1 LLSTTHLSDFMNK
14 IKELLSESFGD
25 SVTYLDF
32 LEKIG
37 YLRSEEAF
45 AIFNKDR
52 PVSVLFVKKYPLNLA
67 SRTGWADYIFY
78 AATSPEHRGKGL
90 MGELISETVSK
101 LKTRG
106 GDCAILIPAEKS
118 LFDYYSR
125 FGFTTAFYVEQKEFL
140 PINNGK
146 KIYIPSETEA
156 KKFYPKYFDTFGT
169 RVNTVYKSEELFYQ
183 SVAENLFD
191 NTFSGV
197 LTDGNSFAFAS
208 FGEKIILREPVS
220 DDIQSFAKAVAFNY
234 GKPVTVSL
242 PTENREK
249 PLGMIFPYNGKTDF
263 PPLYMDNMLN

>member
-1 LLSTTHLSDFMNK
+1 MNK

-45 AIFNKDR
+45 AIFNEDR

-67 SRTGWADYIFY
+67 YGTGWADYIFY

-90 MGELISETVSK
+90 MGKLLTDTLST

-106 GDCAILIPAEKS
+106 GDCAVLIPAERS
-118 LFDYYSR
+118 LFDFYSK
-125 FGFTTAFYVEQKEFL
+125 FGFETAFYIDQKEFL
-140 PINNGK
+140 PVDNGA
-146 KIYIPSETEA
+146 KIYIPSEVEA
-156 KKFYPKYFDTFGT
+156 NKFYPRYFDKYGK
-169 RVNTVYKSEELFYQ
+169 RKNTIYKSEEIFYQ
-183 SVAENLFD
+183 SVSENLFD
-191 NTFSGV
+191 TESSAV

-208 FGEKIILREPVS
+208 FGDKIILREPVS
-220 DDIQSFAKAVAFNY
+220 DDISSFAKAVAFKY
-234 GKPVTVSL
+234 GKTVTVSL
-242 PTENREK
+242 PTENRGT
-249 PLGMIFPYNGKTDF
+249 PLGMIFRYNGNSVV

>member
-1 LLSTTHLSDFMNK
+1 MNK
-14 IKELLSESFGD
+14 IKELLSEVFGD
-25 SVTYLDF
+25 SAEYLDF

-37 YLRSEEAF
+37 YLRADEAF
-45 AIFNKDR
+45 VSAKSSSLCGDR

-67 SRTGWADYIFY
+67 SGTGWADYIFY

-90 MGELISETVSK
+90 MGELLFETVSA

-106 GDCAILIPAEKS
+106 GDCAVLIPAEKS

-140 PINNGK
+140 PVNNGK
-146 KIYIPSETEA
+146 KIYIPSETET

-169 RVNTVYKSEELFYQ
+169 RANTVYKSEELFYQ

-191 NTFSGV
+191 DTFPAV

-208 FGEKIILREPVS
+208 FGEKIKLREFVGEDISSFSESVAEKYGRPVIAS
-220 DDIQSFAKAVAFNY
+220 VPTDQRDI
-234 GKPVTVSL
+234 PI
-242 PTENREK
+242 
-249 PLGMIFPYNGKTDF
+249 GMIYCYNGKTDF